1 MLLPSRDRA
10 RSQTR
15 AEASLAN
22 TSNMTYHDCSCHK
35 ASAIG
40 CIPHKLVVLPQ
51 AYHASKALSTFKASS
66 RPL

>member
-40 CIPHKLVVLPQ
+40 CNRINWWYYHKPIMLTKLCQ
-51 AYHASKALSTFKASS
+51 RSKPA
-66 RPL
+66 RDH